1 MVSFFEAGRTA
12 MTLRTALLFVG
23 IVVCFQ
29 PKWLF
34 ADPEPLIDA
43 KKYDFSLLL
52 DIRYATKNNFTH
64 EVVYPEARCVLRK
77 SVAQALSKVQSALK
91 MQGFKLKIFDCYRP
105 LTVQKKFWELVP
117 DERYVANPQKGSRH
131 NRGAAVDLTLVQL
144 DGKEVEMPS
153 SYDDFSPKA
162 HRNYSDVS
170 KLAKKHR
177 ELLEKAMMAEGFAG
191 LDTEWWHF
199 DFQGW
204 EKYPIEDVPF
214 SAVP

>member
-1 MVSFFEAGRTA
+1 
-12 MTLRTALLFVG
+12 MTLRIVLLILVLGQFFLSDLS
-23 IVVCFQ
+23 I
-29 PKWLF
+29 

-64 EVVYPEARCVLRK
+64 ETVYPLARCVLRK
-77 SVAQALSKVQSALK
+77 SVVQALSKVQTALK

-105 LTVQKKFWELVP
+105 LSVQKKFWELVP

-144 DGKEVEMPS
+144 DGKDVEMPS
-153 SYDDFSPKA
+153 EYDDFSLKA
-162 HRNYSDVS
+162 HRSYGGLS
-170 KLAKKHR
+170 KIAKKHR
-177 ELLEKAMMAEGFAG
+177 ELLEKAMTAEGFTG

-204 EKYPIEDVPF
+204 EKYPIEDIPF